1 MGQTYVGAVGR
12 TRTATVHVVDSAGA
26 LVAVQVYVGID
37 AVADPALA
45 EQLRTDAL
53 NVVHLAGG
61 EMRIAVP
68 VVYHDAA
75 AGVMVLVLDD
85 AHRHREIDERIR
97 LLEQLRDDIAEVP
110 PYAKDFAVVFGAE
123 GLRAHLD
130 DRARR
135 GDLLAELGAA
145 RVELARLRGDNTDQF
160 IPVALGAVIGSGAID
175 HRPGTD
181 VEAQPIL
188 DDDDDEDSSS
198 EPMIEVEREIEAD
211 AADDVADQ
219 DVADQ
224 DVADQD
230 VADQDVAGDAPQRV
244 ARADSDGGAGA
255 PMGPRARD
263 SVDAMF
269 DAAMMA
275 AGIPIGDAEFD
286 ASAFDDSVDDAVDG
300 GAGAGARAAAGE
312 PSEEPPDDRADR
324 DSGEVPFDENSY
336 DAEIS
341 GEQPLQEAGG
351 DARED
356 GAEDGAAKEDGA
368 EDVREIAGI
377 SAASADAD
385 GPPIRDTPPAEPPT
399 NVEARPLTED
409 SFDAE
414 AALEE
419 ALEAETGVDAAEASG
434 DAAAGAEAGD
444 AGDAGGEGEASGAAI
459 PLAARRTARLTV
471 VVAELPEPAV
481 AGVDPVTAIVRE
493 LPLADAEPLA
503 EPGWRVSDGG
513 VQLAIAVDAERAA
526 ALSGTLDLRL
536 VLHRAPTAPVIAL
549 VIGSPAALRAPRVA
563 ECAVV
568 ALDVATDRDREV
580 LRALGR
586 GFDLGIDLV
595 SGPSGSERTM
605 RRCRLSAP
613 LADNVSYL
621 VQAADEHLHEVTT
634 RGAVDHAAACE
645 LVLGPEFDLL
655 GAGHPERSELRT
667 DRLAQIAT
675 AQQLRRALAIARRF
689 TQPALEDYLV
699 CTRGFPLARWHQL
712 RRKTVARAVAW
723 GIWMGHELAQIAV
736 SEGFARS
743 RRDLILRLD
752 RGFEKLRH
760 DPQAFDIDA
769 EATADNAAAIAEQAR
784 AFGVVLRPTVPN
796 DAGAIAS
803 DRVAVAAGSI
813 ETSSSGMILP
823 LDAALPESTDEL
835 LAMLDGGGS
844 GRDARARRLAAAQ
857 ALCDRGDPRAARPV
871 IAAALQMSRGEA
883 VRVLARVVKLGA
895 AAHPALIEGLASSKA
910 YLRHGCAL
918 ALALSRAP
926 GRALADEASQA
937 VVGLLLSEPTDL
949 WHEIA
954 GAVGEIGA
962 PALAWLVR
970 DLGSRG
976 PAAEERIAWA
986 MAHIAASGSEPALT
1000 AMAATDGAA
1009 SRLAT
1014 RALALHAQLRGAPG
1028 APEGMPEREASVN
1041 HAFSR
1046 QFFEALDQAHDRAGA
1061 APAAVES

>member
-1 MGQTYVGAVGR
+1 MGQAYVGAVGR

-97 LLEQLRDDIAEVP
+97 VLEQLRDDIAEVP

-135 GDLLAELGAA
+135 GDLLSELAAA

-181 VEAQPIL
+181 VEAHLIL
-188 DDDDDEDSSS
+188 DDDDEDSSS

-211 AADDVADQ
+211 AADEAADQ
-219 DVADQ
+219 GV
-224 DVADQD
+224 V
-230 VADQDVAGDAPQRV
+230 GDAPQG
-244 ARADSDGGAGA
+244 AAGA
-255 PMGPRARD
+255 AASQPEPGAPIGPRARD

-275 AGIPIGDAEFD
+275 AGIPIGNAEFD

-300 GAGAGARAAAGE
+300 GAGAGAHAHAAAEE
-312 PSEEPPDDRADR
+312 PSDEPSGEPPDDRADR

-341 GEQPLQEAGG
+341 GEQSLDEASG

-356 GAEDGAAKEDGA
+356 GAEDGAAKEAGA
-368 EDVREIAGI
+368 EDVREGVREIAAV
-377 SAASADAD
+377 SEASADAD

-434 DAAAGAEAGD
+434 DAAAGAETDD
-444 AGDAGGEGEASGAAI
+444 AGDAGGEGGASGAAI

-481 AGVDPVTAIVRE
+481 AGVDPVTTIVRE

-503 EPGWRVSDGG
+503 EPGWRVSDDG

-549 VIGSPAALRAPRVA
+549 VVGSPAALRAPRVA

-613 LADNVSYL
+613 LADNVGYL

-655 GAGHPERSELRT
+655 GAGHPERSELRV

-823 LDAALPESTDEL
+823 LDAALPESTEEL
-835 LAMLDGGGS
+835 LAMLEGGGS

-857 ALCDRGDPRAARPV
+857 ALCDRGDPRVARPV

-970 DLGSRG
+970 DLGSCG

-986 MAHIAASGSEPALT
+986 MAHIAASGSESALT

-1046 QFFEALDQAHDRAGA
+1046 QFFEALDQGHDPAHDRGRA